1 MLDGLKVI
9 STRDL
14 SSYLDP
20 SVEQQ
25 ANNDLCSRY
34 WLCDWPSRKEF
45 LSRHKFI
52 NDEGLES
59 LDGRI
64 EEAKSMVEISDFER
78 LKIENHIYKVWPTME
93 LRMFFHIR
101 GLCVDFLREIKYEAW
116 RNDLDIKEA
125 IALRIDHEIGNNAEF
140 YDVAEHLITN
150 ALARIP
156 LCPFMALAIIQ
167 LIWG

>member
-1 MLDGLKVI
+1 MLNGLKVI
-9 STRDL
+9 STIDL
-14 SSYLDP
+14 SSYLD
-20 SVEQQ
+20 SGIEQQ
-25 ANNDLCSRY
+25 ANTDLCSRY

-45 LSRHKFI
+45 LSNHKFMS
-52 NDEGLES
+52 DEGLDS

-64 EEAKSMVEISDFER
+64 EVAKAMVEISDFDR

-101 GLCVDFLREIKYEAW
+101 ELCVDFLREIKYEAW
-116 RNDLDIKEA
+116 RDNLDIKES
-125 IALRIDHEIGNNAEF
+125 IALRIGHEVSNNVEF
-140 YDVAEHLITN
+140 YDVEEHLVTN
-150 ALARIP
+150 AMARIP